1 MATQSQPVEVRLP
14 NKINEMSSVAY
25 CVWTPVGYGL
35 KMAFD
40 RSDDRA
46 DAQRDMVTEALCR
59 DGPFTF
65 NRDESQITDY
75 YYFIK
80 IDFNEE

>member
-14 NKINEMSSVAY
+14 KKIKELSSVEY
-25 CVWTPVGYGL
+25 CVVMPEGYNL
-35 KMAFD
+35 KIAFD

-65 NRDESQITDY
+65 NLDESQITDY
-75 YYFIK
+75 YFIIQ
-80 IDFNEE
+80 IDFDEE

>member
-14 NKINEMSSVAY
+14 NKVKELSSVAY
-25 CVWTPVGYGL
+25 CSWTAEGYTL
-35 KMAFD
+35 QMAFD

-46 DAQRDMVTEALCR
+46 DAQRDLVTEALCR

-65 NRDESQITDY
+65 NRKKSEITDY

-80 IDFNEE
+80 VDFDEE